1 LNYLILALSALGVSA
16 ANLAVSL
23 WILGRVR
30 AQQGEVQRDIRRLEE
45 ALSREAGQVRMD
57 MRSLREELLKYQQDQ
72 RVELR
77 NLVETSSIR
86 QMDALSRG
94 MESLGQGQASQL
106 ERILKGLEA
115 SSSRVFQGL
124 GTMNESVLSGLSRV
138 QEVLAEGME
147 RIRRGNEEK
156 LDRMRDVVEEKLQ
169 GALERRLGEA
179 FSSVSERLEKVH
191 QGLGEMRA
199 LASDVGDLKRVL
211 SNVKSRGIWG
221 EIQLGNM
228 LEQVMSPDQYGVNVQ
243 VVPGSSNRVEFA
255 VKLPGDESPVWLPL
269 DSKFPQEDYQRLLS
283 AQEASDP
290 KGAEEARRELANRI
304 VAEARSI
311 RDKYVCPPHTT
322 DFAVMYLPVEG
333 LYAEV
338 LKAPGLAERLMTE
351 FRVVPSGPTVLAALL
366 NSLQMGFRTLAI
378 QRRSGEVWKLLGQV
392 KGDLRRFGEMLEKA
406 RRKIQ
411 DAGDELDR
419 AASRSRTMERRLRD
433 VEELPEEAG
442 QGVE

>member
-1 LNYLILALSALGVSA
+1 
-16 ANLAVSL
+16 
-23 WILGRVR
+23 
-30 AQQGEVQRDIRRLEE
+30 
-45 ALSREAGQVRMD
+45 
-57 MRSLREELLKYQQDQ
+57 
-72 RVELR
+72 
-77 NLVETSSIR
+77 
-86 QMDALSRG
+86 
-94 MESLGQGQASQL
+94 
-106 ERILKGLEA
+106 
-115 SSSRVFQGL
+115 
-124 GTMNESVLSGLSRV
+124 
-138 QEVLAEGME
+138 
-147 RIRRGNEEK
+147 
-156 LDRMRDVVEEKLQ
+156 
-169 GALERRLGEA
+169 
-179 FSSVSERLEKVH
+179 
-191 QGLGEMRA
+191 
-199 LASDVGDLKRVL
+199 
-211 SNVKSRGIWG
+211 VKSRGIWG

>member
-1 LNYLILALSALGVSA
+1 MNYLILALSALGVSA

-147 RIRRGNEEK
+147 RIRRGTEEK

-433 VEELPEEAG
+433 VEELPEQAG

>member
-1 LNYLILALSALGVSA
+1 MNYLILALSALGVSA

-290 KGAEEARRELANRI
+290 KGAEEARRELASRI

-351 FRVVPSGPTVLAALL
+351 FRVVPSGPMVLAALL

>member
-1 LNYLILALSALGVSA
+1 MNYLVLALSALGVSA

>member
-1 LNYLILALSALGVSA
+1 MNYLVLALSGLGVSA
-16 ANLAVSL
+16 ANLAVSI

-269 DSKFPQEDYQRLLS
+269 DSKFPQEDYHRLLS

-351 FRVVPSGPTVLAALL
+351 FRVVPSGPMVLAALL

>member
-1 LNYLILALSALGVSA
+1 LNYLVLALSALGVSA